1 MEDERIEAVKKWPEG
16 NSVRDIQVF
25 IGFTNSY
32 RRFIQGFNKI
42 AAPLTSMLKTS
53 LSDTNTQPMIIDD
66 GTVGGGDGK
75 STGKS
80 AKSGSEESSLLTP
93 DARLAFNYYSIK
105 TSVNRNSDP
114 PSGMSYPD

>member
-1 MEDERIEAVKKWPEG
+1 MEDERIEAVKKWPEAK
-16 NSVRDIQVF
+16 SVRDIQVF
-25 IGFTNSY
+25 IGFINFY
-32 RRFIQGFNKI
+32 RRFI

-105 TSVNRNSDP
+105 TSVHRNSDP